1 MKKIIGSLFVSA
13 TLVSLFAVPKTAQ
26 AASRWNIFDIE
37 GSIEIPSWASGNK
50 EPEYVI
56 HETTTTGVP
65 PLIIQHTKGGKTGFL
80 TRKEYHKLPGATEWY
95 AKYSGHI
102 Q

>member
-37 GSIEIPSWASGNK
+37 GSIEIPGWASGNK
-50 EPEYVI
+50 EP
-56 HETTTTGVP
+56 
-65 PLIIQHTKGGKTGFL
+65 
-80 TRKEYHKLPGATEWY
+80 
-95 AKYSGHI
+95 
-102 Q
+102 